1 MTDLPARKRWSV
13 AWIVAGVVFA
23 LLGAVIG
30 LGVLLLS
37 RYQHTENVDAAS
49 AAREFQATRARFTG
63 QTPLLELRGIELP
76 VFHRERASARPV
88 TSLHA
93 LVYSRRDE
101 SLTRW
106 NLPIEA
112 LRVITV
118 GGYVRLLDFGMPGN
132 NNARLTLEDLEQHGP
147 GLVVDVPGGAVAPIA
162 VRDAL
167 IGSTTSDSQ
176 LLMWTE

>member
-1 MTDLPARKRWSV
+1 MTDLPVRKRWST
-13 AWIVAGVVFA
+13 AWIVAGIVVA
-23 LLGAVIG
+23 LLAAVIG

-37 RYQHTENVDAAS
+37 RYQHIENVDAAS
-49 AAREFQATRARFTG
+49 AAREFQAARAPFAG
-63 QTPLLELRGIELP
+63 QTPLLELRGIEPP
-76 VFHRERASARPV
+76 VFHRERVSNRPV

-93 LVYSRRDE
+93 LVYSSRDE

-106 NLPIEA
+106 NLPIAA

-118 GGYVRLLDFGMPGN
+118 GGYVRLLDFGVPGEN
-132 NNARLTLEDLEQHGP
+132 RGRLTLEDLEQHGP
-147 GLVVDVPGGAVAPIA
+147 GLVVDVPGGAVAPLA

-167 IGSTTSDSQ
+167 IGSTTSDSE